1 MSKRYTCLTLVAA
14 ALAGYAG
21 GALSGQWQAPAQ
33 AQNGLLSPSVVG
45 ANQFRLLTNDGKV
58 SAVLSIEDGNR
69 PALRLMDK
77 KETVRVFVGLKSENG
92 EDIPVVNLD
101 DKDGTTRV
109 QLSLAPN
116 GEPKLVMRDTKEAPL
131 VSAGVLN
138 GCPRVS
144 VMGPTG
150 TSEAALGVVIT
161 KDKDWHAPGLIIK
174 NKNTNRLSAATF
186 PDGSAGFN
194 LMNEKGEAAGS
205 LSVKS
210 NGICSVQQYSK
221 DKKTKTAKE

>member
-45 ANQFRLLTNDGKV
+45 ANQFRLLSNDNKV

-77 KETVRVFVGLKSENG
+77 NETVRVFVGLKSENG

-109 QLSLAPN
+109 QLSLASN

-131 VSAGVLN
+131 VSAGVIN
-138 GCPRVS
+138 GNPRVS
-144 VMGPTG
+144 VLGPNG
-150 TSEAALGVVIT
+150 TSEAALGVFV
-161 KDKDWHAPGLIIK
+161 KNDHSPGLVVRGK
-174 NKNTNRLSAATF
+174 GTNRLTATVF

-194 LMNEKGEAAGS
+194 LMNEKGEPAGS
-205 LSVKS
+205 LTVKS
-210 NGICSVQQYSK
+210 NGLCSMQQYSK

>member
-21 GALSGQWQAPAQ
+21 GALSGHWQMPVQ
-33 AQNGLLSPSVVG
+33 AQNSNGLLSPAVVG

-69 PALRLMDK
+69 PALRIMDK

-109 QLSLAPN
+109 QVSLASN

-131 VSAGVLN
+131 VSCGVLN
-138 GCPRVS
+138 GSPRVA
-144 VMGPTG
+144 VMGPNG
-150 TSEAALGVVIT
+150 TSEAALGVIV
-161 KDKDWHAPGLIIK
+161 KDSHTPGLIVRSK
-174 NKNTNRLSAATF
+174 GTNRLSAAIF
-186 PDGSAGFN
+186 PDGTAGFN
-194 LMNEKGEAAGS
+194 LMNEKGEPAGS
-205 LSVKS
+205 LAVKA
-210 NGICSVQQYSK
+210 NGLCSMQQYNK